1 MPSRRRGPEGAGWLP
16 PLWRD
21 GHKGRPYNS
30 IFSQLRWPGLC
41 QAAPLGL
48 NAPTPRVQPKIWV
61 KISPRE
67 GAVSPTSTHA
77 RNDAPLQG
85 ERVPDEGLYRTVQ
98 TEGGR
103 VRGLS
108 IQWDRAARSTYGF
121 GLNQKSTAVPPSQA
135 RWVPRSAVA
144 AATAFLAL
152 TLARLRYE
160 SMAEGGSCCYRTPR
174 PASPA

>member
-61 KISPRE
+61 KISPSGGGGFPNFNPRE
-67 GAVSPTSTHA
+67 KRRPSPGGAGARRRSVPYGTDRRRAGEGSFHSMGPGGSFNLRIRVESEVHGGPAIASPMGASEC
-77 RNDAPLQG
+77 G
-85 ERVPDEGLYRTVQ
+85 SSSYC
-98 TEGGR
+98 
-103 VRGLS
+103 LS
-108 IQWDRAARSTYGF
+108 RS
-121 GLNQKSTAVPPSQA
+121 NSC
-135 RWVPRSAVA
+135 AVA
-144 AATAFLAL
+144 V
-152 TLARLRYE
+152 
-160 SMAEGGSCCYRTPR
+160 
-174 PASPA
+174 